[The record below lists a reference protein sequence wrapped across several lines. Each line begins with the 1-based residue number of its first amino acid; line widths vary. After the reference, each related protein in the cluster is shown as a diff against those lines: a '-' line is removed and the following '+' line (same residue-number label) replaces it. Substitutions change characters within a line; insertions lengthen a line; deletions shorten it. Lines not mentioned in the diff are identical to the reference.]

1 MRITPK
7 VEGRIYMK
15 KEKHRGYVWI
25 CGTYEPDF
33 ILDVLYVDDSQVYM
47 ITVQEGKKCSTMLR
61 HCERTAVLQE
71 YENLLDLH
79 SMGKRI
85 LT

>member
-1 MRITPK
+1 
-7 VEGRIYMK
+7 
-15 KEKHRGYVWI
+15 
-25 CGTYEPDF
+25 
-33 ILDVLYVDDSQVYM
+33 M